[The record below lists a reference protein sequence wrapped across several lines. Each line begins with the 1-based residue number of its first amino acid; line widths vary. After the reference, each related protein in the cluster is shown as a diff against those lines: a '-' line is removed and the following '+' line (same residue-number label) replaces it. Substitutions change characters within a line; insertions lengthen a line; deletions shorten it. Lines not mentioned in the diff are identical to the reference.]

1 VPNNITIS
9 DYNESGILSGI
20 KGNGSNKYLATGL
33 GTDFTNNSSLS
44 FGAFITSPTETAF
57 STYLG
62 VFQTNNADP
71 TVLYYRD
78 GFTRGLD
85 GTTFYPSAPTNSILT
100 GHHIYSRT
108 ASNSYFHGWNG
119 TSGATSNSASSS
131 RGRAGFTIHAM
142 NNNGTMANYGNGRI
156 SMYHIGLG
164 LTTQQV
170 SAFNSAVEAFNAEM
184 GRSRPSSQFASV
196 TNEDAKIWIDNVY
209 GNGGTV
215 SSTTASS
222 VNTLCNSI
230 NSNNLRS
237 KLYRM
242 NLFCGNNLASCLVPL
257 YRGTDRTLIYGNPVA
272 DTNNSFISADY
283 SENSGLI
290 GNGSTKWLDTGLPQ
304 NFATYRHFGVVMNKL
319 PSAPY
324 RMIMG
329 AKTNAATLDWTSDT
343 RLQTDVGTNVA
354 SFWTGNASGQLSTG
368 ISMLMTEKTFVI
380 GLTDSDGL
388 NKLYSDTLTTNSVGT
403 ISAPDTTSIGIFAQ
417 KIGATSVGSTH
428 TDARLSLYTIGI
440 NLTSSEIATLT
451 SIIDAFNDGLGRGKP
466 SNTFPSVTNNDAKL
480 WINRVYTNGGSIFS
494 STASSVNSF
503 CNSINANGLRDKF
516 YRLNLFCGNNLVSAL
531 TPLYLGPSATVLYG
545 SHIDINNNFIA
556 SDYSETSGLQGSFS
570 GNKYLLTNLAQSV
583 LTTNNRHL
591 SAYETV
597 KNTRGYGALIGS
609 DNGANNVSS
618 WSISANGE
626 ASSMGYYSGAGNDY
640 VWGTSYTPP
649 TFWLGTGS
657 STQGRIYKNGIFDG
671 STVVTPGTPGSST
684 IGIFNKNSSTHGPGL
699 LTNAAIGMYSVGL
712 SFTDAEIISLNQIL
726 NAFNS
731 NILRA

>member
-1 VPNNITIS
+1 
-9 DYNESGILSGI
+9 
-20 KGNGSNKYLATGL
+20 
-33 GTDFTNNSSLS
+33 
-44 FGAFITSPTETAF
+44 
-57 STYLG
+57 
-62 VFQTNNADP
+62 
-71 TVLYYRD
+71 
-78 GFTRGLD
+78 
-85 GTTFYPSAPTNSILT
+85 
-100 GHHIYSRT
+100 
-108 ASNSYFHGWNG
+108 
-119 TSGATSNSASSS
+119 
-131 RGRAGFTIHAM
+131 
-142 NNNGTMANYGNGRI
+142 
-156 SMYHIGLG
+156 
-164 LTTQQV
+164 
-170 SAFNSAVEAFNAEM
+170 
-184 GRSRPSSQFASV
+184 
-196 TNEDAKIWIDNVY
+196 
-209 GNGGTV
+209 
-215 SSTTASS
+215 
-222 VNTLCNSI
+222 
-230 NSNNLRS
+230 
-237 KLYRM
+237 
-242 NLFCGNNLASCLVPL
+242 
-257 YRGTDRTLIYGNPVA
+257 
-272 DTNNSFISADY
+272 
-283 SENSGLI
+283 
-290 GNGSTKWLDTGLPQ
+290 
-304 NFATYRHFGVVMNKL
+304 
-319 PSAPY
+319 
-324 RMIMG
+324 
-329 AKTNAATLDWTSDT
+329 
-343 RLQTDVGTNVA
+343 
-354 SFWTGNASGQLSTG
+354 
-368 ISMLMTEKTFVI
+368 MLMTEKTFVI

-609 DNGANNVSS
+609 DNGDNNVSS
-618 WSISANGE
+618 WSISANGD